1 MQQLQRGGFR
11 MRASGPAKRRGLL
24 LLPDSVVG
32 LDNTL
37 AESRQEYL
45 AKGAKYKI
53 LPRNISISAL
63 KLSPYVEFKRI

>member
-11 MRASGPAKRRGLL
+11 MRASGPAKRRGLP

-37 AESRQEYL
+37 AESRQEFL
-45 AKGAKYKI
+45 AKGAK
-53 LPRNISISAL
+53 
-63 KLSPYVEFKRI
+63 